1 MKIHLFQELLALNE
15 EFGHVMHGLERMEQE
30 PAHKREM
37 IRGAEALVG
46 SAHADANRQFFEQFD
61 AIVKNDALEAYKLMR
76 DTERVTTPLM
86 FICRSNSARQRA
98 KRRDFRNGSDLS
110 RLAFR

>member
-61 AIVKNDALEAYKLMR
+61 AIVKNDALEGPKLLR
-76 DTERVTTPLM
+76 DHRKRVTHPADVYL
-86 FICRSNSARQRA
+86 
-98 KRRDFRNGSDLS
+98 
-110 RLAFR
+110 